1 MISNLIMVLGNE
13 AEFPRV
19 RSKVAFM
26 NAHGQIDLIC
36 SSVYIDRGSVSLGIR
51 SSVFRA
57 THRHVQILRPKQVA
71 SVVSASRSAARLL
84 VSTTVAKIRKMIHNS
99 ICFDAKG
106 VYEDNGHD

>member
-1 MISNLIMVLGNE
+1 MVLGNE

-19 RSKVAFM
+19 RSKVAFT

-36 SSVYIDRGSVSLGIR
+36 SSVYIDWGSVPLGIK

-71 SVVSASRSAARLL
+71 LVVSASRSAARLL
-84 VSTTVAKIRKMIHNS
+84 VSATVAEIRKVIHNR
-99 ICFDAKG
+99 IFFDAKG
-106 VYEDNGHD
+106 AYEDNGHD